1 MRIAQILPQL
11 NVGGVETGTV
21 DLVKALKKHGDEP
34 YVISNGGA
42 LVEELV
48 KAGIPHL
55 KLPVHK
61 KSITSLS
68 LVHQIADFL
77 EKERIDII
85 HARSRV
91 PAWLAYLAVRRTNC
105 DFVTTCHGY
114 YSKHFFSR
122 VMGWGK
128 RVIVISHSIG
138 RRMIDDFGVPPERIT
153 LIHRG
158 VDLSRYS
165 FSSTKYDKP
174 KSSLLKIINI
184 GRISPIKGHEEFI
197 RAVHLL
203 SKRLQNFEVSIVGA
217 ADEDKQSYFRSLK
230 LMVERLGL
238 TSHVK
243 FLGTR
248 RDVPELLQQSDL
260 LVLPS
265 KIPEAFGRVL
275 IEAGACGTAVLASRI
290 GGILDVIDENEN
302 GLLFSPENFEEMAT
316 QMERLLLDRALS
328 KKLSSA
334 LRKKVE
340 HEFSLDQM
348 VDKTRQVYQE
358 VKLQKRI
365 LITKLGAVG
374 DLVLAVPSFRMIRKR
389 FPNAHVS
396 LLVESKL
403 MPLIQRCPYL
413 DELIGFDR
421 SKRREQWQRLFKLG
435 RRLRERSFDLSIDFQ
450 NNWKTHLLTFLAGI
464 PKRYGYKR
472 GAAGFLLTHPV
483 VFWDKSLGPVEHQ
496 FQVLKRTGV
505 MKFEDAIEL
514 WPEPQEDVYILNKL
528 IEAKFDA
535 SKRRVG
541 FVLGASPHWPTKQWP
556 VEYFLELAKQLVKKL
571 DCQIILL
578 GTQEDQELTQSFDQA
593 RLKQVLN
600 LTGKTTLPQLVSLI
614 KQLNV
619 IVTGD
624 TAPLHMASAFETKIV
639 ALFGPTDPKRHM
651 PPGEDHIALVKHIP
665 CQPCYSGTCTNNEK
679 LRCLREISVQEVF
692 EAVGK
697 QLGQISSTLPSAKN
711 ESVRSG
717 EPSVLKVKDRR

>member
-21 DLVKALKKHGDEP
+21 DLVKALKKRGEEP

-55 KLPVHK
+55 KLPVHQ
-61 KSITSLS
+61 KSIASLA
-68 LVHQIADFL
+68 LVREISNFL

-91 PAWLAYLAVRRTNC
+91 PAWLAYLAVRRANC

-128 RVIVISHSIG
+128 KVIVISHSIG

-158 VDLSRYS
+158 VDLSRYV
-165 FSSTKYDKP
+165 FSATKYDKP
-174 KSSLLKIINI
+174 KAGPLKIMNI
-184 GRISPIKGHEEFI
+184 GRITPIKGHEEFI
-197 RAVHLL
+197 QAVHLL
-203 SKRLQNFEVSIVGA
+203 SKRIQNFEVSIVGA
-217 ADEDKQSYFRSLK
+217 ADEDKQSYFRNLK

-238 TSHVK
+238 ASQVK

-248 RDVPELLQQSDL
+248 RDVPELLQTADL

-302 GLLFSPENFEEMAT
+302 GLLFSPENFEEMAF
-316 QMERLLLDRALS
+316 QMEHLLLDRPLS
-328 KKLSSA
+328 KKLSLA

-340 HEFSLDQM
+340 REFSLDQM
-348 VDKTRQVYQE
+348 VDKTCQVYQE
-358 VKLQKRI
+358 VKQQKRI

-374 DLVLAVPSFRMIRKR
+374 DLVLAVPSFRMVRKR
-389 FPNAHVS
+389 FPNAHIS

-403 MPLIQRCPYL
+403 LSLVQRCPYL
-413 DELIGFDR
+413 DELIAFDR
-421 SKRREQWQRLFKLG
+421 SRPREQWKRLFKLG
-435 RRLRERSFDLSIDFQ
+435 KRLRDRSFDLSIDLQ
-450 NNWKTHLLTFLAGI
+450 NNWRTHSLAFLARI
-464 PKRYGYKR
+464 PKRFGYKR
-472 GAAGFLLTHPV
+472 GMAGFLLTHPV

-514 WPEPQEDVYILNKL
+514 WSEPADETYILDKL
-528 IEAKFDA
+528 AEAKFNA

-541 FVLGASPHWPTKQWP
+541 FVLGASPRWPTKQWP
-556 VEYFLELAKQLVKKL
+556 VGYFLELAERLVTKF
-571 DCQIILL
+571 DCQIVLL
-578 GTQEDQELTQSFDQA
+578 GTREGQELAQIFDQA

-600 LTGKTTLPQLVSLI
+600 LVGKTTLAQLVSLI
-614 KQLNV
+614 KQLDV

-624 TAPLHMASAFETKIV
+624 TAPLHMASAFATKIV

-651 PPGEDHIALVKHIP
+651 PPGDDHIALVKHIP
-665 CQPCYSGTCTNNEK
+665 CQPCYSGTCANAEK
-679 LRCLREISVQEVF
+679 LQCLREIGVEEVL
-692 EAVGK
+692 EAIGK
-697 QLGQISSTLPSAKN
+697 QLASSSAISLSAKS
-711 ESVRSG
+711 ESRQLGEHSG
-717 EPSVLKVKDRR
+717 LRVKNR